1 MKTFHI
7 LNGDCLH
14 QRFPNDLDGEKII
27 WRECLIDGPV
37 SETNFFESRTKFI
50 QENFGETKEGYSEK
64 VLNEFEKIKNIPQ
77 NADVYF
83 WFEDDLFC
91 QVNLWFL
98 LSNFSC
104 ENQSLFAVFPTFN
117 DEKDRWKGFG
127 NHDAEDLKR
136 CFAESKKINSNDLEL
151 GQKLWKA
158 FSKGDLQK
166 LKIFS
171 KSKSEIF
178 RKLKDISIANENR
191 FNGSLDKQISEL
203 ANQESEVNKLFQ
215 KFTEKYGIY
224 GFGDLQF
231 KRYFPQP

>member
-7 LNGDCLH
+7 LNGDCLD
-14 QRFPNDLDGEKII
+14 QRFPTDLDGEKII

-98 LSNFSC
+98 LSNISS
-104 ENQSLFAVFPTFN
+104 ENQNLFAVFPTFN

>member
-7 LNGDCLH
+7 LNGDCLD
-14 QRFPNDLDGEKII
+14 QRFPTDLNGEKII
-27 WRECLIDGPV
+27 WRECLVDGPV

-50 QENFGETKEGYSEK
+50 QESFGETKEGYSEK

-98 LSNFSC
+98 LSNISS
-104 ENQSLFAVFPTFN
+104 ENQNLFAVFPTFN

-178 RKLKDISIANENR
+178 RKLKDVSIANENR
-191 FNGSLDKQISEL
+191 FNGNLDKQISEL
-203 ANQESEVNKLFQ
+203 ANQESDVNKLFQ

>member
-7 LNGDCLH
+7 LNGDCLD

-98 LSNFSC
+98 LSN
-104 ENQSLFAVFPTFN
+104 
-117 DEKDRWKGFG
+117 
-127 NHDAEDLKR
+127 
-136 CFAESKKINSNDLEL
+136 I
-151 GQKLWKA
+151 
-158 FSKGDLQK
+158 
-166 LKIFS
+166 
-171 KSKSEIF
+171 
-178 RKLKDISIANENR
+178 
-191 FNGSLDKQISEL
+191 
-203 ANQESEVNKLFQ
+203 
-215 KFTEKYGIY
+215 
-224 GFGDLQF
+224 
-231 KRYFPQP
+231 